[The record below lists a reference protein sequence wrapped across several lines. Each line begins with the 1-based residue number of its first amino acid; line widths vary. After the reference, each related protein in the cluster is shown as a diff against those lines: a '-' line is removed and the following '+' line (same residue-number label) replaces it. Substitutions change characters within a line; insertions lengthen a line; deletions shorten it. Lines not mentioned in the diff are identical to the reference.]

1 MKDYFKDDEYWKY
14 HINKPL
20 EEDMWL
26 DDYKD
31 YLKSEG
37 LSLDLGCG
45 IGQFTKKLMEYGY
58 DVISAYIKNS
68 IRRSKEIQ

>member
-26 DDYKD
+26 DD
-31 YLKSEG
+31 
-37 LSLDLGCG
+37 C
-45 IGQFTKKLMEYGY
+45 
-58 DVISAYIKNS
+58 
-68 IRRSKEIQ
+68 KEKIWQQVWFILQ